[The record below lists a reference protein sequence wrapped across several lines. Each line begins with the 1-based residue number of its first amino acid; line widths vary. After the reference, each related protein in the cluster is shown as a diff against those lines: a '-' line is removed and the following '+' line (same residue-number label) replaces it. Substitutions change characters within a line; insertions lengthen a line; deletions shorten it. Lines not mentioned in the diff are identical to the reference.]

1 MKLLKVV
8 IALLVT
14 VVFLIPNA
22 DVFAGDS
29 KYYSGYALKHKL
41 SGQWDIF
48 FTPELRFKND
58 MGTFYYYYLRGGA
71 TLHADKHLDMSLAY
85 RYLQTKDSKG
95 EWDNSDG
102 RYIELIV
109 IPKTTLA
116 GFNLSDANK
125 VEYRMLENARDRWVY
140 RNLATIAYPAKIGDF
155 EFTPYVSNEVYYDF
169 EIEKFNLNE
178 TTLGVTKKISPNLSL
193 GMYGRAET
201 TRVGTKSEWDTNFIL
216 GTNVGIDF

>member
-1 MKLLKVV
+1 MKTIK
-8 IALLVT
+8 ICMLVLTACLIVST
-14 VVFLIPNA
+14 VYA
-22 DVFAGDS
+22 GGDS
-29 KYYSGYALKHKL
+29 KYYSEYAFKHKF
-41 SGQWDIF
+41 SDRWDIF

-58 MGTFYYYYLRGGA
+58 MKAFYYYQLRSGA
-71 TLHADKHLDMSLAY
+71 TLHADKHLDITLAY
-85 RYLQTKDSKG
+85 RYLQTKDSQG
-95 EWDNSDG
+95 QWDNSDG

-116 GFNLSDANK
+116 GFKLSDANK
-125 VEYRMLENARDRWVY
+125 IELRSLENARDRWVY

-155 EFTPYVSNEVYYDF
+155 EFTPYLSNEVYYDF
-169 EIEKFNLNE
+169 EIEKFNLNW
-178 TTLGVTKKISPNLSL
+178 TTLGITKKISQNLSL